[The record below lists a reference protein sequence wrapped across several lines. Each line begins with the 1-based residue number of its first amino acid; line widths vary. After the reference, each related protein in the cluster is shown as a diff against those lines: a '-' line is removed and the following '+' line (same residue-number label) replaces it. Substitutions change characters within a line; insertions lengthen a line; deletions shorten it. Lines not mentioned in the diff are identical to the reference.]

1 MYNPFNRINSLF
13 KDKSDKSDKN
23 DKNDK
28 NDNNINNMMTNV
40 NLNNNSNNH
49 AIIYARVSSKNQL
62 NGDSID
68 MQLSNCKDYCNK
80 NNLIILHEYSES
92 KSARNMKDLQ
102 ILLHIIE
109 TNENINIIIW
119 EPTRFSRN
127 PIDYHNILPI
137 LNKKNIIL
145 HFPQKKLITNNNND
159 IKIVSNFIYD
169 GQIES
174 ETLSNRL
181 KNVNRY
187 KKLHNISCLSRPKY
201 GFKYCKIQK
210 KIIIND
216 SENLIIQLIKKMYN
230 GSSVKLINKL
240 LIAITENPN
249 HKLYDMNDPNFE
261 LKNIEKGNLTINDVA
276 EFLNYVNIT
285 KKGKMWNQS
294 KISQILNYSE

>member
-1 MYNPFNRINSLF
+1 M
-13 KDKSDKSDKN
+13 
-23 DKNDK
+23 
-28 NDNNINNMMTNV
+28 NNINISKAPV
-40 NLNNNSNNH
+40 NNR

-68 MQLSNCKDYCNK
+68 MQLSNCKDYCSK
-80 NNLIILHEYSES
+80 NNLIILNEYSES
-92 KSARNMKDLQ
+92 KSARDMKDLQ

-109 TNENINIIIW
+109 NNENINIIIW

-145 HFPQKKLITNNNND
+145 HFPQKKLISNNNND
-159 IKIVSNFIYD
+159 IKIISNFIYD

-181 KNVNRY
+181 KNINRF
-187 KKLHNISCLSRPKY
+187 KKLHNIPHITRPKY

-210 KIIIND
+210 KNIIDD

-230 GSSVKLINKL
+230 GSPVKLINKL
-240 LIAITENPN
+240 LIAITENPS

-261 LKNIEKGNLTINDVA
+261 LKNIEKGNLTIKDIA

-285 KKGKMWNQS
+285 KKEKIWTQS
-294 KISQILNYSE
+294 KISQILKYSE